1 MQVNYTVPF
10 LILAEFIW
18 YCLLGMHFMKWC
30 LTDDPETLLFFP
42 PLFAIFVGCFNVHIG
57 NPQNTWETLVSLVV
71 VIFSLDPSS
80 PWSHPGHC
88 LFQWLYRLARSSFQ
102 AFQFLFTCSILT
114 PQPCSSTSV
123 PTILHPPPSW
133 DPQPI
138 NCTHFHSHASSHIL
152 DPISPRLDDMRHLC
166 NYSVLPLLLSLAPL
180 PLSPSFSPGHNLHP
194 GLALLYVSPVP
205 ALLDHGIHFKFMTT
219 QLSGPLFCA
228 EIILYFGY
236 LFALSLSRRVISF
249 IPSPQICSTPSVSAH
264 DLYAYFIKKT
274 IRSEFSQTV
283 S

>member
-1 MQVNYTVPF
+1 MTIPPGKVFISSIPVLVCMQ
-10 LILAEFIW
+10 
-18 YCLLGMHFMKWC
+18 
-30 LTDDPETLLFFP
+30 
-42 PLFAIFVGCFNVHIG
+42 
-57 NPQNTWETLVSLVV
+57 
-71 VIFSLDPSS
+71 
-80 PWSHPGHC
+80 HPN
-88 LFQWLYRLARSSFQ
+88 S
-102 AFQFLFTCSILT
+102 
-114 PQPCSSTSV
+114 QPCSSTSV

-219 QLSGPLFCA
+219 QLSGPLYC
-228 EIILYFGY
+228 EIG
-236 LFALSLSRRVISF
+236 R
-249 IPSPQICSTPSVSAH
+249 AH
-264 DLYAYFIKKT
+264 
-274 IRSEFSQTV
+274 V
-283 S
+283 